1 MHSMRPASRTSADSP
16 DCTEVD
22 PGRHACAPGRKVPE
36 SFTHLDDILQGSLRD
51 IPDLNRAL
59 PKLAR
64 DRKKMAEIESLLK
77 VIPTQH
83 ELVLGDA
90 RTRKLSPG
98 SIHLIV
104 TSPPYWTLKEYPE
117 ADGQLGRMKD
127 YNGFL
132 NSLKSV
138 WHNCFEALVPGGRLV
153 CVVGDVCLSRRQ
165 NGGRHT
171 VVPLHA
177 AIQEQCRSIGFD
189 NLSPIIWHKIA
200 NIQTEATSRN
210 GAYLGKPFEPN
221 GIIKNDIEY
230 ILMLR
235 RPGGYRSPSSSARVL
250 SVIPAEKHDAWF
262 RQIWTGLGGA
272 STKWHPAP
280 FPVELAERLIRM
292 FSFAGDTVFDPFTG
306 TATTQVA
313 AGRWGRNSIGIDIE
327 NSYLAMAESRLSDQ
341 PCASVFRRC

>member
-1 MHSMRPASRTSADSP
+1 MNSTS
-16 DCTEVD
+16 CTGID
-22 PGRHACAPGRKVPE
+22 PGALACTIMRNKAGTYPP
-36 SFTHLDDILQGSLRD
+36 LDDILPESLRK

-59 PKLAR
+59 PKLAK
-64 DRKKMAEIESLLK
+64 DRETMAEIESLLHK
-77 VIPTQH
+77 MPTHH
-83 ELVLGDA
+83 ELVFGDA
-90 RTRKLSPG
+90 RYHKMSSC

-127 YNGFL
+127 YNTFL

-138 WHNCFEALVPGGRLV
+138 WDNCFRALVPGGRLV
-153 CVVGDVCLSRRQ
+153 CVVGDICLSRRQ

-177 AIQEQCRSIGFD
+177 VIQEQCRSIGFD
-189 NLSPIIWHKIA
+189 NLAPIIWHKIT
-200 NIQTEATSRN
+200 NMKTEAMSRN
-210 GAYLGKPFEPN
+210 GTYLGKPFEPN

-250 SVIPAEKHDAWF
+250 SVISAENHSAWF
-262 RQIWTGLGGA
+262 RQIWTGPGGA
-272 STKWHPAP
+272 STKHHPAP
-280 FPVELAERLIRM
+280 FPIELAERLIRM

-313 AGRWGRNSIGIDIE
+313 ASKWGRNSIGIDIE
-327 NSYLAMAESRLSDQ
+327 PSYLTMAEARLSDQ
-341 PCASVFRRC
+341 LYTSISRRC